1 MAITYRQRLKR
12 LAMIVTVLGVVAA
25 TVIYLRH
32 RPLLLRDSTSN
43 VTYSVAGKSHQDGA
57 IFRSMLSSPVRF
69 IHLPS
74 APPELQWFGYV
85 PGDKAIGQGPL
96 VRKGVF
102 GWNTTHPPVIG
113 IQLGDPKLEANAP
126 AVVPGVVFCDD
137 W

>member
-1 MAITYRQRLKR
+1 
-12 LAMIVTVLGVVAA
+12 
-25 TVIYLRH
+25 
-32 RPLLLRDSTSN
+32 
-43 VTYSVAGKSHQDGA
+43 VAGKSHQDGA

-126 AVVPGVVFCDD
+126 WQIDFSGSTLSFSSAALAVSVKPR
-137 W
+137 